1 MQDWTDI
8 VKGCRSGD
16 PRAQRIAYDR
26 IWRQVY
32 PSVYR
37 IMGDRVQAE
46 DIMQDA
52 VIKGFGKLGSLKEP
66 ATYPVWQ
73 KKICIHE
80 ALSRIRSRVPVSRLL
95 PEMDIPDGEETAY
108 PLTPEQATDQ
118 LMRLPAGYRTIVSL
132 YLLEEYSHEEI
143 GRRLGISASTSRSQ
157 YTRAIQKLKTMVR
170 HEYAQ

>member
-1 MQDWTDI
+1 MQDWPDI
-8 VKGCRSGD
+8 IKGCKAGD
-16 PRAQRIAYDR
+16 RRAQRVAYDR
-26 IWRQVY
+26 IWRQVF

-52 VIKGFGKLGSLKEP
+52 VIKGFGKLASLKDP
-66 ATYPVWQ
+66 AAYPAWQ

-80 ALSRIRSRVPVSRLL
+80 ALGRIRSRAPLSRLL
-95 PEMDIPDGEETAY
+95 PEMDVPDQEDTAY

-118 LMRLPAGYRTIVSL
+118 LMRLPGGYRMIVTL
-132 YLLEEYSHEEI
+132 YLIEGFSHEEI

-157 YTRAIQKLKTMVR
+157 YTRALQKLKMMVR

>member
-26 IWRQVY
+26 IWRHVY

-66 ATYPVWQ
+66 ATYPGWQ
-73 KKICIHE
+73 
-80 ALSRIRSRVPVSRLL
+80 
-95 PEMDIPDGEETAY
+95 
-108 PLTPEQATDQ
+108 
-118 LMRLPAGYRTIVSL
+118 
-132 YLLEEYSHEEI
+132 
-143 GRRLGISASTSRSQ
+143 
-157 YTRAIQKLKTMVR
+157 
-170 HEYAQ
+170 